1 LITNHIKMDDRANAV
16 RQRLKAKMVKKE
28 MEEKKKKARLEKKEK
43 KRVDGIL
50 TADVHRLFS
59 SEEPLSLTD
68 LTTLYRKTDPGY
80 EPTGCGTYNEY
91 GRAVLIPWAEA
102 LEREQNGTLY
112 RSPSLNKYGAKSF
125 VKQIM
130 SGRVKIHFSCENCNK
145 VAQGVEPPL
154 EQCSDC
160 MVVAYCSRECQV
172 GHWKKQHKHDCALM
186 KVEGCG
192 SFARHVL
199 EES

>member
-1 LITNHIKMDDRANAV
+1 MDDRAKAV
-16 RQRLKAKMVKKE
+16 IQRLKVKMAKKE

-50 TADVHRLFS
+50 TADVHTS
-59 SEEPLSLTD
+59 KGTISLTD
-68 LTTLYRKTDPGY
+68 LDMLYRKENPGY
-80 EPTGCGTYNEY
+80 EPTGCYRCNED
-91 GRAVLIPWAEA
+91 GRGVAIPWAEA
-102 LEREQNGTLY
+102 LEREQNDTLT
-112 RSPSLNKYGAKSF
+112 SPLTKYGAKSLA
-125 VKQIM
+125 KQIM

-154 EQCSDC
+154 KQCSDC

-172 GHWKKQHKHDCALM
+172 SHWKKQHKHDCARM
-186 KVEGCG
+186 KVEGRG

>member
-1 LITNHIKMDDRANAV
+1 MDDKAKAL
-16 RQRLKAKMVKKE
+16 RQRLHMKFVKKE

-50 TADVHRLFS
+50 TADVHTS
-59 SEEPLSLTD
+59 KGPISLTD
-68 LTTLYRKTDPGY
+68 LDLLYRKEYPGY
-80 EPTGCGTYNEY
+80 EPTGCCPYNEY
-91 GRAVLIPWAEA
+91 GRAVVIPWAEA
-102 LEREQNGTLY
+102 LEREQNGTLNFT
-112 RSPSLNKYGAKSF
+112 SSLTKYGAKSLA
-125 VKQIM
+125 KQIK

-154 EQCSDC
+154 KQCSDC

-172 GHWKKQHKHDCALM
+172 SHWKKQHKHDCARM
-186 KVEGCG
+186 KVEGRG